1 MNMFEQ
7 KIDYS
12 PHYLSLEG
20 HLRTVYNLL
29 KENNFEEAVTYAE
42 LMAVEAR
49 LLRNAIKTHVK
60 Q

>member
-1 MNMFEQ
+1 MIVDE
-7 KIDYS
+7 KLDYS

-29 KENNFEEAVTYAE
+29 KENKFRDAATYAE
-42 LMAVEAR
+42 LMAVESR